1 MDLNGN
7 IEAALYEK
15 RKWVL
20 TDLLPSFNAAKA
32 EPDTEKIIGDL
43 RSLVSEIVSY
53 REVLAA
59 DIAVNDFNAFL
70 RLIER
75 FAAESN
81 RLTAYSQLWFSED
94 TQNQPA
100 LTFMGRVE
108 QLLTDMYNETL
119 FWGLWWKAIDDEN
132 AERLMGGAGDL
143 RYFLER
149 ERAFKRHILTE
160 AEEKII
166 NVKDVNGI
174 NAVVT
179 IYDMITSKY
188 VFELD
193 VDGQGRK
200 KPLTRDAL
208 MSYAHHSN
216 PDVREAA
223 YKELF
228 RVYRADEIVLSQM
241 YAYRVRDWAAEHV
254 RIRRHDS
261 AIGVRNLS
269 NDIPNA
275 VVDTL
280 LNVCVEESHVFH
292 RYFSIKSK
300 LLGLS
305 KLRRY
310 DIYASVNRDDGRLIP
325 YSTAV
330 ETVLDSFNK
339 FSPIVGSLA
348 KRVFNEAH
356 IDAEDRPNKRTGA
369 FCYGVL
375 PNMTPWVLMNYTGK
389 PRQVA
394 TLAHELGH
402 AVHALTASEH
412 SVMTFHAPLPLAETA
427 SVFSEMLLTERMLSE
442 EGRPEAKRAL
452 ICSALDD
459 IYATV
464 LRQAY
469 FVLFEREAHRMLAEG
484 KNPVELNTLY
494 LDLMRRQF
502 GASVELTDDFQYEW
516 MAIPHMFHTPFYCYA
531 YSFGE
536 LLSLSL
542 YNMYKEEGRGFV
554 DKLLKILSY
563 GGSASPQAILN
574 EAGIDISDAGFWRGG
589 FRVIDGFIDKLL

>member
-1 MDLNGN
+1 MDTIGN
-7 IEAALYEK
+7 NEISRETGGYEK
-15 RKWVL
+15 RKWTL
-20 TDLLPSFNAAKA
+20 TDLLLSSDAP
-32 EPDTEKIIGDL
+32 ETEKIIGDL
-43 RSLVSEIVSY
+43 TSLVSEIASY
-53 REVLAA
+53 REVLTA
-59 DIAVNDFNAFL
+59 DVSTSDFTAFL

-75 FAAESN
+75 FAVESN

-94 TQNQPA
+94 TQNQSA

-119 FWGLWWKAIDDEN
+119 FWGLWWKSLGDAD
-132 AERLMGGAGDL
+132 ARRLMSSSGDL
-143 RYFLER
+143 RYYLER
-149 ERAFKRHILTE
+149 ERAFKAHILTE
-160 AEEKII
+160 PEEKII
-166 NVKDVNGI
+166 NVKDINGI
-174 NAVVT
+174 NAVIT
-179 IYDMITSKY
+179 IYDMLTSKY
-188 VFELD
+188 AFELE
-193 VDGQGRK
+193 VEGK
-200 KPLTRDAL
+200 KIKPLTRDAL
-208 MSYAHHSN
+208 MSYVHHSN
-216 PDVREAA
+216 PELREAA

-228 RVYRADEIVLSQM
+228 RVYCNDEVVLSQI
-241 YAYRVRDWAAEHV
+241 YAYRVRDWASEHV
-254 RIRRHDS
+254 RIRNHES
-261 AIGVRNLS
+261 AIGVRNLA

-280 LNVCVEESHVFH
+280 LNVCVEESHVFQ
-292 RYFSIKSK
+292 RFFKIKSR
-300 LLGLS
+300 LLGLP

-310 DIYASVNRDDGRLIP
+310 DIYASVKRDDGQLIP

-330 ETVLDSFNK
+330 ATVLDSFNK
-339 FSPIVGSLA
+339 FSPVVGALA
-348 KRVFNEAH
+348 KRVFDEAR

-402 AVHALTASEH
+402 AVHALAASGH
-412 SVMTFHAPLPLAETA
+412 SVLTFHAPLPLAETA
-427 SVFSEMLLTERMLSE
+427 SVFSEMLLTERMLAG
-442 EGRPEAKRAL
+442 EGSPEAKTAL

-469 FVLFEREAHRMLAEG
+469 FVLFEREAHGMLAEG
-484 KNPVELNTLY
+484 KNPAELNALY
-494 LDLMRRQF
+494 LNLMRKQF
-502 GASVELTDDFQYEW
+502 GDSVELTDDFQYEW
-516 MAIPHMFHTPFYCYA
+516 MAIPHLFHTPFYCYA

-563 GGSASPQAILN
+563 GGSASPQNILN